1 MRMSKLVGRRIKEDP
16 RDAQIISHK
25 FIIRGGYARPV
36 STGIYSLLPLGKN
49 IAKKIEDIIRE
60 EMNAIDGQEV
70 LMPVVLPRELWEES
84 GRYESVGGELLRFKD
99 RNGKDMLLGMT
110 HEEAVCHL
118 IRTEINSY
126 KQLPVMVYQIQTKY
140 RDEARPR
147 AGLIRVREFTMKD
160 AYSFHESQECLEK
173 YYEKAHQSYE
183 NIFRRLGMNNVVSI
197 KSDSGMMGGAVSHEF
212 MAISEAGED
221 TIFMSPCGKYK
232 ANREVATAAW
242 KFFSEPSKELEKVY
256 TPDKT
261 TIEEVAAFLG
271 VKPEHTGKA
280 VFYVDNNENLI
291 FVMIRG
297 DFEVNETKLRN
308 YLKTPQLNFANDEQI
323 RKAGSVPGYASP
335 VGLGKN
341 KIRIVV
347 DKSVAESSNLV
358 VGANEEHY
366 HFKNFNLS
374 RDLPGAEI
382 IEIATVRAGDPCP
395 ITGAP
400 LEEKRGIEI
409 GNIFQL
415 GTKYSEKMNCN
426 YLDNNGKSKPIIMG
440 CYGIG
445 VGRNLASV
453 IEQSHDE
460 YGPIWPMSIAPYHVH
475 ICALNIK
482 EENVKSVSEKL
493 YADMKAAGIEVLY
506 DDRGEKA
513 GFMFNDADLIGVP
526 LRVIISPKT
535 LETNSVEFS
544 TRGNKDKQII
554 SLASIIETIEG
565 RIKDELEKYK

>member
-1 MRMSKLVGRRIKEDP
+1 
-16 RDAQIISHK
+16 
-25 FIIRGGYARPV
+25 
-36 STGIYSLLPLGKN
+36 
-49 IAKKIEDIIRE
+49 
-60 EMNAIDGQEV
+60 
-70 LMPVVLPRELWEES
+70 
-84 GRYESVGGELLRFKD
+84 
-99 RNGKDMLLGMT
+99 
-110 HEEAVCHL
+110 
-118 IRTEINSY
+118 
-126 KQLPVMVYQIQTKY
+126 
-140 RDEARPR
+140 
-147 AGLIRVREFTMKD
+147 
-160 AYSFHESQECLEK
+160 
-173 YYEKAHQSYE
+173 
-183 NIFRRLGMNNVVSI
+183 
-197 KSDSGMMGGAVSHEF
+197 
-212 MAISEAGED
+212 
-221 TIFMSPCGKYK
+221 MSPCGKYK

-242 KFFSEPSKELEKVY
+242 KFFSEPPKDLEKVH

-271 VKPEHTGKA
+271 IKPEHTGKA
-280 VFYVDNNENLI
+280 VFYVDSNENLI

-308 YLKTPQLNFANDEQI
+308 YLRTPQLNFANDEQI
-323 RKAGSVPGYASP
+323 RNVGSVPGYASP
-335 VGLGKN
+335 IGLGKN
-341 KIRIVV
+341 KIRVVV

-374 RDLPGAEI
+374 RDLPGVEI

-426 YLDNNGKSKPIIMG
+426 YLDKNGKSKPMVMG

-460 YGPIWPMSIAPYHVH
+460 YGPIWPMSIAPYQVH

-482 EENVKSVSEKL
+482 EEHVKNMSEKL
-493 YADMKAAGIEVLY
+493 YTDMQSAGIEVLY

-535 LETNSVEFS
+535 LEISSVEFS
-544 TRGNKDKQII
+544 IRGNRDKEIV
-554 SLASIIETIEG
+554 SLSSIIETLKG
-565 RIKDELEKYK
+565 RIKTELEKYK